1 MTEIDA
7 PDDGG
12 DGRIEN
18 NVFTFGNDMIFGG
31 GGRDTIY
38 GDFLNLQ
45 LVADIALVVDG
56 GTVVATDDNGNIFEF
71 GNDHL
76 FGGGAADTFSF
87 TLLPFISGAGPT
99 PDSMIMQGND
109 VIEDFE
115 FSKDTIQFVGLE
127 DLNGDGDVD
136 IDDLAETTTAS
147 SFDSDLDGVI
157 DMVFINFNDEALD
170 PIGSIL
176 IMSVDPVANP
186 LPDAMSIV
194 DLAGVIDIV

>member
-1 MTEIDA
+1 MSVV
-7 PDDGG
+7 DDG
-12 DGRIEN
+12 
-18 NVFTFGNDMIFGG
+18 
-31 GGRDTIY
+31 
-38 GDFLNLQ
+38 
-45 LVADIALVVDG
+45 
-56 GTVVATDDNGNIFEF
+56 TVMAIDDNGNSFAF

-76 FGGGAADTFSF
+76 FGGGASDTFSF

-109 VIEDFE
+109 LLMDFD
-115 FSKDTIQFVGLE
+115 FSKDTIQFIGLV

-136 IDDLAETTTAS
+136 IDDLAETTSVTS
-147 SFDSDLDGVI
+147 LDSDLDSFI
-157 DMVFINFNDEALD
+157 DQIFINFNDEALD